1 MSRKGKRILVML
13 VIIIILVAIVIGAN
27 IFVQN
32 QKIERLD
39 ISIGYGKTD
48 TIITK
53 TIITKELEDRFGKL
67 VSKQRKD
74 IVGKDIE
81 DFLMGKPYVEKAQVY
96 HTLKGVLKIEIMQR
110 QPVLRIYTHR
120 QKQYYIDREGKIIEI
135 KNNEATDV
143 LVVSGYIDINAS
155 ILKKGLIDTI
165 NIKDKKGLEKTLA
178 KTFLIAQRLQSDSIL
193 NYQIDQI
200 YLNKDGSF
208 DLIPKIG
215 NYVIKIDEEGDLETQ
230 FTKLSYLYK
239 ESFTRIGWDNY
250 CVVDL
255 RYKNQVVCTKKSQ
268 INPQDEQEQTT
279 VINKE

>member
-1 MSRKGKRILVML
+1 MSKKGKRILVML
-13 VIIIILVAIVIGAN
+13 VIIIILIAIVIGAN
-27 IFVQN
+27 IFARN
-32 QKIERLD
+32 QKIDRLD
-39 ISIGYGKTD
+39 ISISYGKTD
-48 TIITK
+48 TIIRK
-53 TIITKELEDRFGKL
+53 ESIIKELEDRFGNF
-67 VSKQRKD
+67 VIKQRKD

-81 DFLMGKPYVEKAQVY
+81 DFLMSKPYVEHAQVY

-120 QKQYYIDREGKIIEI
+120 QKQYYIDKEGKIIEI
-135 KNNEATDV
+135 KNDEATDV
-143 LVVSGYIDINAS
+143 IVASGYIDINAS
-155 ILKKGLIDTI
+155 MLKKGFLDTT

-208 DLIPKIG
+208 NLIPKIG
-215 NYVIKIDEEGDLETQ
+215 NYVIRIDEEGDLEAQ

-250 CVVDL
+250 SVVDL

-268 INPQDEQEQTT
+268 ISLQDEAEPTT